1 MRIVILLLFIPS
13 IAFTKGVDWEK
24 LNKEMEYLRNNA
36 FIDKEQVEAKK
47 TKEQKETKA
56 ETKLAEASKEKL
68 VEKKT
73 YSLKRKPKDLKQLDP
88 NVLPLEQLYFDQ
100 VKLKYSAPVRSKKTQ
115 RADDYQ
121 PKSKEEIKNSI
132 NTPSIPSLDF

>member
-13 IAFTKGVDWEK
+13 MAFTKGVDWDK

-36 FIDKEQVEAKK
+36 FIDKEEVKAKK
-47 TKEQKETKA
+47 VEEQDKIKE
-56 ETKLAEASKEKL
+56 ETKLADNPKEKS

-73 YSLKRKPKDLKQLDP
+73 YSLKRKPKDIKQLDP
-88 NVLPLEQLYFDQ
+88 NVLALEQQYFDE
-100 VKLKYSAPVRSKKTQ
+100 VNLKYSAPKRE
-115 RADDYQ
+115 RATRRNNNYQ

-132 NTPSIPSLDF
+132 NAPSIPSLDF